1 MRIFLSLLSL
11 CLLVASGS
19 AFAAIADTTSPGDF
33 QDTVD
38 WCVNFGCA
46 NNYTVFPTPQP
57 FTSTAGATGLVG
69 LEGTG
74 QGFQNWQQGAS
85 WYGNMPADMGIIY
98 NGATDGNTPTG
109 ITVNFDSGNYGAGA
123 YIQSYF
129 YGPFTATV
137 ELFDSS
143 SQPIGSYTTTGTAG
157 YAPGTALFI
166 GMLDSSPDVYAA
178 EFWAYGVSGLPPG
191 GFEPDFGIGTAGI
204 RNTPY
209 TPPGVPEPVTF
220 LLLGPALIGMG
231 MLKRRLSR

>member
-1 MRIFLSLLSL
+1 MKIFLSLLSL

-19 AFAAIADTTSPGDF
+19 AFAAIAGTTSPGDF

-38 WCVNFGCA
+38 WCVNYGCA
-46 NNYTVFPTPQP
+46 NDYTVYPSPQS
-57 FTSTAGATGLVG
+57 FTSTAGATGMVG

-74 QGFQNWQQGAS
+74 QGFYNLQQDS
-85 WYGNMPADMGIIY
+85 TWLGNFPSGMGLIY
-98 NGATDGNTPTG
+98 NGSLFGNVPTG
-109 ITVNFDSGNYGAGA
+109 IAVTFDSGNYGAGA

-166 GMLDSSPDVYAA
+166 GMLDSNPDVYVA
-178 EFWAYGVSGLPPG
+178 EFWAWGIG
-191 GFEPDFGIGTAGI
+191 GDYEPDFGIGTAGI